1 MSTSKLAFYGGSKTI
16 SKKFP
21 WPVFTQEEVDS
32 VKNVVESG
40 DWGVSSVADN
50 RVALFEKQF
59 AEYIGAKH
67 SLSVVNGSV
76 ALRIALIASGIKPG
90 DEVIVPAMTFI
101 ATASIVVEANCVP
114 VFVDI
119 EKDTY
124 NIDPNC
130 IEAAIT
136 DKTKAIIAVHFGG
149 HSCDMDRIMKI
160 AKKYD
165 LFVIE
170 DACHA
175 HGGEYEGKKLGTIGN
190 VGCFSFQASKNMSSG
205 EGGIVIT
212 NDSLLYEN
220 IFALKNVGR
229 ELSGKWYEHFVIGCN
244 YRLSQFQAAILSCQ
258 LSRLDEQNELR
269 AINANY
275 LDSLLSKV
283 EGLTPIKVAN
293 YVTQHAYHL
302 YILKYDRTAFHGLP
316 KDKFIEL
323 LSAEGVPS
331 AAGYPQPLYKQPV
344 FQNKNFLTY
353 VIPDQVD
360 YRSVK
365 CPETENACYEECI
378 WLVQSILLGTKNDM
392 DLIVEAISKIKNS
405 LSDHR

>member
-1 MSTSKLAFYGGSKTI
+1 MSTNKLAFYGGTKTI
-16 SKKFP
+16 SKQFP
-21 WPVFTQEEVDS
+21 WPVFTEDEVNA

-40 DWGVSSVADN
+40 DWGVSNIPDN
-50 RVALFEKQF
+50 KVVLFEKQF
-59 AEYIGAKH
+59 ADYTCAKH

-76 ALRIALIASGIKPG
+76 ALRIALIASGIKPS
-90 DEVIVPAMTFI
+90 DEVIVPSMTFI

-124 NIDPNC
+124 NIDPDC

-149 HSCDMDRIMKI
+149 HSCNMKRIMGI
-160 AKKYD
+160 AKKHN

-175 HGGEYEGKKLGTIGN
+175 HGGEYKGKKLGTIGD

-212 NDSLLYEN
+212 NDSLLYEK

-258 LSRLDEQNELR
+258 LSRLDEQNNLR
-269 AINANY
+269 VENANY
-275 LDSLLSKV
+275 LNSLL
-283 EGLTPIKVAN
+283 ENIDGLSPIKTAD

-302 YILKYDRTAFHGLP
+302 YILKYDRSAFNDLP
-316 KDKFIEL
+316 KERFIEL
-323 LSAEGVPS
+323 LAAEGVPC

-344 FQNKNFLTY
+344 FQNKNFLSY
-353 VIPDQVD
+353 VIPDYVNYQ
-360 YRSVK
+360 SVK
-365 CPETENACYEECI
+365 CPETEKACYEECI
-378 WLVQSILLGTKNDM
+378 WFVQSILLGTKEDI
-392 DLIVEAISKIKNS
+392 DLIAAAIVKVKNS
-405 LSDHR
+405 LIYSL